1 MPPRYRVSPKKDRTI
16 NGIVFD
22 SRTEAYRYVELGL
35 MQKAGEI
42 HHLELQPKFKV
53 YINLQLYCTYTAD
66 FRYFDD
72 RIGEWIIEDVKS
84 RGTMMD
90 TAFKLRKKAAE
101 LYHKITIT
109 LFVDGKA
116 LTKKIRRPKVKK
128 IAPPE

>member
-1 MPPRYRVSPKKDRTI
+1 MPPRYRVAPKKDRTI

-22 SRTEAYRYVELGL
+22 SKTEAMRFVELTL

-42 HHLELQPKFKV
+42 HHLEIQPKFKV
-53 YINLQLYCTYTAD
+53 LINLNLFCTYTAD

-72 RIGEWIIEDVKS
+72 RKGVWVIEDVKS

-101 LYHKITIT
+101 LYHGITIT
-109 LFVDGKA
+109 LYVDGKT
-116 LTKKIRRPKVKK
+116 LTKTKKRPRVKK
-128 IAPPE
+128 VAPPE